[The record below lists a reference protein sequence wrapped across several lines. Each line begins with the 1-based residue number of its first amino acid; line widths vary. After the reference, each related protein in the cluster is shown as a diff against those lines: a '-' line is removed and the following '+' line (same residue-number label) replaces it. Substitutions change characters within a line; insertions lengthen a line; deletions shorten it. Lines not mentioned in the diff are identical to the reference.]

1 MVLSV
6 FHKIWWI
13 HTNVDHAFAKGC
25 KRQGLSYVAFP
36 VHAGRCGGSRITTLK
51 PQSIIGHQ
59 DPQQGEQ
66 WPSGELENT
75 HFMEEQ
81 LVVLWTIWELNW
93 ENFPFSRIPEGG
105 ILKGK
110 RKLILGVAFLRQG
123 HQFLDIPPIEKWG
136 LCPLPMNL
144 SGLVLLW
151 PMEYGGRDVTWLP
164 RLGHAMSWDSALLAG
179 LLLES
184 WALQRG
190 KPCISAL
197 DDSPSWAH
205 PSSHPSPGT
214 SRLHE
219 ISRWFL
225 SPAVLINLRW
235 GPRYYRADTSHAPL
249 SPIQI
254 PAPQNLSVS

>member
-1 MVLSV
+1 MWIMLLPRDVRDRAYPMLPSLSMQAV
-6 FHKIWWI
+6 VEVAELQHWNHNPLLDTKILSKGSSDLQGSWKI
-13 HTNVDHAFAKGC
+13 HTLWRSRWLFCGQFGSWTE
-25 KRQGLSYVAFP
+25 RTSLSQEYQREA
-36 VHAGRCGGSRITTLK
+36 
-51 PQSIIGHQ
+51 
-59 DPQQGEQ
+59 
-66 WPSGELENT
+66 
-75 HFMEEQ
+75 
-81 LVVLWTIWELNW
+81 
-93 ENFPFSRIPEGG
+93 